1 MPLVIIVL
9 EDQNRVD
16 EYGEPI
22 EFWMHYSVGSKYLKD
37 DMINETKFKLFQNTM
52 MKYAGI
58 TGIPF
63 SDIDQ
68 FTSENDLIMKF
79 CKFKNTKPDVISL

>member
-1 MPLVIIVL
+1 
-9 EDQNRVD
+9 
-16 EYGEPI
+16 
-22 EFWMHYSVGSKYLKD
+22 
-37 DMINETKFKLFQNTM
+37 MIDETKFKLFQNTM

-63 SDIDQ
+63 SDIDR